1 MRFVFGFVLV
11 GCLSGCSVNA
21 GVGARFGQS
30 EQLNPECDNFE
41 SCDVAYQEAVE
52 VAQRCHE
59 EDEDCED
66 ADRNVRVTYG
76 ALRERTTQELGT
88 LRAELE
94 DQSGDAYPEERDE
107 LELDERSER
116 NERVAPRNGQETAP
130 APRHGNTWFDSDS
143 ASE

>member
-1 MRFVFGFVLV
+1 MRFAFGLVLV
-11 GCLSGCSVNA
+11 GLLSGCSVNA

-30 EQLNPECDNFE
+30 EALNPECDNFE

-52 VAQRCHE
+52 TAQRCHE

-76 ALRERTTQELGT
+76 ALREHTTQELGT

-94 DQSGDAYPEERDE
+94 ERGSDAYPEEQEE
-107 LELDERSER
+107 LELDEQEPPRS
-116 NERVAPRNGQETAP
+116 GQEIPP
-130 APRHGNTWFDSDS
+130 AARRGNTWFDSDS
-143 ASE
+143 GSE